1 MSSELLNKTKIKTIK
16 IKELRYPTDFKL
28 GTTYSLAERLIR
40 QRENYLKSKYGS
52 DYWLIKNLNTVSEFY
67 DLDLEPEPPK
77 EEDTTITPQ
86 GLLEQAATSYAW
98 QKVTKGDFTPEVL
111 SRIEVAVAAY
121 AALSECTSTKQFAGT
136 LYLILRTEYREA
148 ITKTVFDA
156 VLKYL
161 AIAPSDSVEA
171 QSEDTTTPS
180 WLDSLRTAGENWQLA
195 LTNPCATKVQDLL
208 TMMVTMGACGP
219 INIKFG
225 NLTLFAIEARK
236 EQVHATS
243 MIDAAFKTLQFLA
256 ESGYAAYATGSF
268 MPFLFTHSA
277 AARLDA
283 EYLELIDLCEYA
295 LPGNLERFTKVSPH
309 QFAYRMEQ
317 CIKDTQLMY
326 DTLRSSA
333 EKRLVFSRLQNLR
346 AKFTAYQQTKVTGGL
361 RERPYA
367 IFVTGGSGLGKSDVT
382 DIVYKACAAYNDVDA
397 QDDKVC
403 TYNSSDKYMSNYKS
417 YMTVVKFDDFANSTA
432 EFVEGNPAQMLIK
445 IINNIRESAV
455 MADLADKGKVSIEP
469 KFVTVTSNV
478 MDLDANI
485 YSNCPASVLRRG
497 DVHIVPRVKPQFRKE
512 GSSALDSS
520 KANAFYTVDGV
531 VCQPDIPDLWDCDV
545 YRAVVQERKTKLL
558 SGSGQF
564 NKDTEQCIFEPIIFE
579 GRPLLG
585 VSLLKVVDYCLG
597 DSKKHF
603 GEQAEILKR
612 NGTGKKMPFCEGCR
626 KPTQLCKCIS
636 AQSGI
641 CSNLC
646 KRMTCMSRR
655 EWKRRMVRDEIQ
667 LTWNNLFNRQA
678 GAVGKFVS
686 SWLSDQSD
694 ETLTLASYQMYA
706 LTHKKSDALLK
717 IVSNFEN
724 SHYFKWTTY
733 VPESFKNNKYVWSFM
748 METRVNTIT
757 DDLKFEFTDRWLTFA
772 KWWPFIWKY
781 VLWTYITGWW
791 SLPLM
796 LVTTHFLWDFLIFC
810 LQNAFVYKTA
820 RYRLNQEHADVPAL
834 FKRIRDNNG
843 RYIVGTIAV
852 FASAFAMY
860 KVWQNISFN
869 TDQGNLAPTSVE
881 ELEARD
887 KEVNMWKVAQ
897 VEKPRVT
904 GKVTDVTHLENVVRK
919 GVVCIR
925 ANGYVSNGFLLC
937 SNRLMLPMHILDRA
951 FARDKSSSLKLE
963 IIRREENL
971 VNHKFET
978 IISKD
983 FVQRVA
989 EHDLAIVDCPNSGS
1003 VKNMIDF
1010 LPLTLPTGKS
1020 KSGLLYRS
1028 KQGELKKFYATLS
1041 PTEINNGLYDTS
1053 DGKLRTFMGSD
1064 YRLQEEVDGKF
1075 QPIDTFD
1082 GLCAAVHCVNEKK
1095 PYIGGFHLGGR
1106 TNTDYG
1112 VSATVLKH
1120 EVELALARMSSDG
1133 ISTQAA
1139 DASEEHASYGV
1150 EHIVND
1156 QLHVKSPLNFLEK
1169 GNLEVLGSCNGRA
1182 TAISRVSPS
1191 IISETVT
1198 QVTGI
1203 PNTWGPPK
1211 FKGPNGNQPWAPWRA
1226 SLAYSANPS
1235 CGVPPLL
1242 LKRAKQDYLRPLMA
1256 ELENRY
1262 DYYLKEI
1269 RPLTEVEIVS
1279 GIDGKRFIDSMN
1291 LSTSR
1296 GFPLSGPKSQ
1306 DVIELE
1312 PIEGQM
1318 CPRTLTPTHWDE
1330 LAKFEEKARLNI
1342 RVNCPF
1348 KACLKDEPTPV
1359 SKDKVRVFQAA
1370 SMPLQL
1376 AMRKYFLPIARMLSQ
1391 HPLMSECAVGINAH
1405 GPEMDQLFRHI
1416 RKFGKER
1423 GYAGDYSKYDLRMP
1437 AQLIYVAFDVMILV
1451 AQCMPNNYSESDI
1464 RVMRVISTEV
1474 ACAVTAYNGDFI
1486 QFIGS
1491 NPSGQSLTAYI
1502 NSIVNSLLHRC
1513 SFYAWKD
1520 GRMWNANF
1528 DDYVS
1533 LITYGDDYGGSVSKV
1548 IEYNNID
1555 FVEWCAQYDMIV
1567 TPPDKK
1573 SEVTAYLDCD
1583 ELDFLKR
1590 RPRYDDE
1597 LHLYM
1602 GILDEKSIFKSLHS
1616 NLKSKTET
1624 KEAVSSSCLG
1634 SALTEWFL
1642 YGREHYEMRRAQVR
1656 EIAEAHN
1663 LTDMVVGIDDDYDDR
1678 ILAFREKYNWK

>member
-1 MSSELLNKTKIKTIK
+1 MSSELLNKITIK
-16 IKELRYPTDFKL
+16 DVRRKVKVYPTDFRLDTK
-28 GTTYSLAERLIR
+28 YSVAEVAIR
-40 QRENYLKSKYGS
+40 KREEYMVENYGS
-52 DYWLIKNLNTVSEFY
+52 DYWLIKKLNTVSKLYHY
-67 DLDLEPEPPK
+67 DLPEQ
-77 EEDTTITPQ
+77 DTDISPQ
-86 GLLEQAATSYAW
+86 GLLERAAASYAW
-98 QKVTKGDFTPEVL
+98 QKMSKGDFTPEIL

-148 ITKTVFDA
+148 ITKSVFDG

-161 AIAPSDSVEA
+161 ALEPSDKIEA
-171 QSEDTTTPS
+171 QAEDTTTPS
-180 WLDSLRTAGENWQLA
+180 WLDSLRTAGDNWQLA
-195 LTNPCATKVQDLL
+195 LNNPCATKVQDLL
-208 TMMVTMGACGP
+208 TMLVTMGACGP
-219 INIKFG
+219 INIKFR

-268 MPFLFTHSA
+268 MPFLFTHHA

-283 EYLELIDLCEYA
+283 EYLELLDLCEYA
-295 LPGNLERFTKVSPH
+295 LPGNLERFTKISPH
-309 QFAYRMEQ
+309 QFAYRMEK
-317 CIKDTQLMY
+317 CIKDTELMY
-326 DTLRSSA
+326 ETLRTSS
-333 EKRLVFSRLQNLR
+333 EKRLVFARLQNLK
-346 AKFTAYQQTKVTGGL
+346 AKFCAYQQTKVTGGL

-382 DIVYKACAAYNDVDA
+382 DILYKACAVYNDIDA
-397 QDDKVC
+397 GDDKVC

-417 YMTVVKFDDFANSTA
+417 YMTVVKFDDFANSTS

-455 MADLADKGKVSIEP
+455 MADISDKGKISIEP

-512 GSSALDSS
+512 GSSALDSA
-520 KANAFYTVDGV
+520 KANAYYTVDGV
-531 VCQPDIPDLWDCDV
+531 VQQPDIPDLWDCDV
-545 YRAVVQERKTKLL
+545 YRAVVQERKTKVL

-564 NKDTEQCIFEPIIFE
+564 NKETEQCIFEPIKFE
-579 GRPLLG
+579 GADLMNVP
-585 VSLLKVVDYCLG
+585 LLKVVEYCLQ
-597 DSKKHF
+597 DSEKHF
-603 GEQAEILKR
+603 YEQREMLKR
-612 NGTGKKMPFCEGCR
+612 NGTGKTMPFCGECR
-626 KPTQLCKCIS
+626 KPTQLCKCIT
-636 AQSGI
+636 AQG
-641 CSNLC
+641 CSDLC

-655 EWKRRMVRDEIQ
+655 AWKRRLVRDDIQ
-667 LTWNNLFNRQA
+667 LSWNGLINRQA
-678 GAVGKFVS
+678 GSVGKFVS
-686 SWLSDQSD
+686 SWLSRQAD
-694 ETLTLASYQMYA
+694 ETLTLASYQTYA
-706 LTHKKSDALLK
+706 LTHKKSATLMKMVDR
-717 IVSNFEN
+717 FEN
-724 SHYFKWTTY
+724 SHYLKWTTY
-733 VPESFKNNKYVWSFM
+733 IPESFKNNPYVWSFM

-757 DDLKFEFTDRWLTFA
+757 DELNFDFRRRWLSYDS
-772 KWWPFIWKY
+772 WYP
-781 VLWTYITGWW
+781 
-791 SLPLM
+791 
-796 LVTTHFLWDFLIFC
+796 FLWKFAIWYYFTHDCALPTTLVLMRFAYDFFIYG
-810 LQNAFVYKTA
+810 LQHVFVYKTA
-820 RYRLNQEHADVPAL
+820 RYRLNQEHTDVPAL

-843 RYIVGTIAV
+843 RYIVGTIAA

-860 KVWQNISFN
+860 KIWQNMSFN
-869 TDQGNLAPTSVE
+869 TDQGNLSPTSVE
-881 ELEARD
+881 ELDARD

-897 VEKPRVT
+897 VEKPEVIGQVT
-904 GKVTDVTHLENVVRK
+904 NVTQLENIVMRNVCCVR
-919 GVVCIR
+919 V
-925 ANGYVSNGFLLC
+925 NGYCSDGFLLC
-937 SNRLMLPMHILDRA
+937 SNRLVIPMHILDRA
-951 FARDKSSSLKLE
+951 FTRAGDTTTVKVE
-963 IIRREENL
+963 VIRRETKL
-971 VNHKFET
+971 VNHKFDV

-983 FVQRVA
+983 FIQRIG
-989 EHDLAIVDCPNSGS
+989 EHDLAIIDCPGSGS
-1003 VKNMIDF
+1003 IKNLVDY
-1010 LPLTLPTGKS
+1010 LPTTLPKGIA
-1020 KSGLLYRS
+1020 KSGLIYRN
-1028 KQGELKKFYATLS
+1028 KDGEIRKFFTTLN
-1041 PTEINNGLYDTS
+1041 PTVINNGLYDTEN
-1053 DGKLRTFMGSD
+1053 GTLRTFNGSD
-1064 YRLQEEVDGKF
+1064 YRLTEDVDGKL
-1075 QPIDTFD
+1075 QPVDTFD

-1112 VSATVLKH
+1112 VSATVLKS
-1120 EVELALARMSSDG
+1120 EVDDALMRMASDG

-1139 DASEEHASYGV
+1139 DASGEHTSYGV
-1150 EHIVND
+1150 EHIVSN
-1156 QLHVKSPLNFLEK
+1156 QIHAKSPLNFLEG
-1169 GNLEVLGSCNGRA
+1169 GNLEIFGSCNGRA
-1182 TAISRVSPS
+1182 TAVSRVGPS
-1191 IISETVT
+1191 IISDTVRD
-1198 QVTGI
+1198 VTGV

-1211 FKGPNGNQPWAPWRA
+1211 FKGPEGNQAWVPWRA
-1226 SLAYSANPS
+1226 SLAFSANPS

-1242 LKRAKQDYLRPLMA
+1242 LKRAKQDYVRPIMK
-1256 ELENRY
+1256 ELETRY
-1262 DYYLKEI
+1262 EYYLKEI
-1269 RPLTEVEIVS
+1269 RPLTNVQIVS
-1279 GIDGKRFIDSMN
+1279 GIDGKRFVDSMN
-1291 LSTSR
+1291 LATSR

-1306 DVIELE
+1306 DIVELE
-1312 PIEGQM
+1312 PNEEHA

-1330 LAKFEEKARLNI
+1330 LAKFEEKARRNL

-1348 KACLKDEPTPV
+1348 KACLKDEPTPI

-1376 AMRKYFLPIARMLSQ
+1376 AMRKYFLPIARMMSQ

-1416 RKFGKER
+1416 RKFGIER

-1451 AQCMPNNYSESDI
+1451 AQCLPNNYSEDDI

-1513 SFYAWKD
+1513 SFYAWEN

-1528 DDYVS
+1528 CDYVS

-1548 IEYNNID
+1548 LEYNNID
-1555 FVEWCAQYDMIV
+1555 FVQWCAQYDMIV

-1590 RPRYDDE
+1590 RPRYDEE

-1624 KEAVSSSCLG
+1624 KEAVSSSCIG
-1634 SALTEWFL
+1634 SALSEWFL
-1642 YGREHYEMRRAQVR
+1642 YGREHYEMRRAQMLEV
-1656 EIAEAHN
+1656 ANAHN
-1663 LTDMVVGIDDDYDDR
+1663 LTDMVVGIDLDYEDR
-1678 ILAFREKYNWK
+1678 VAAFREKYNWK